1 MNGKLMVGGIV
12 AVALA
17 AGAGLWYSQTYA
29 YYETQ
34 DGLEEITAF
43 GDPWPVSNY
52 RGIDADTS
60 PLKLRACF
68 TVDWDYAPSETYKA
82 EAEPLTAPSWFDCFD
97 AETIAKDIDADQA
110 TVILAEKNVPFGFSR
125 YIAQYPDGNAYM
137 WRQINE
143 CGQAQFDGEDLPEDC
158 GQEVAMSDP
167 VEDTTPTATPTPAVK
182 TPGVVT
188 GGIGPVD
195 VTIALTPV
203 SGGVA
208 EEILLDGLR
217 ATSDNAIPESLW
229 ACFTTPLSMGLL
241 TESYEVADD
250 VTPTNPVSSLPC
262 FDADGVMTAVTAGEA
277 VAFVGERDVWPGVDR
292 LVAVYLDG
300 RAVAWNQRRAR

>member
-1 MNGKLMVGGIV
+1 MNGNVMVGGLI

-29 YYETQ
+29 YYEKQ
-34 DGLEEITAF
+34 DGLEEVLAF
-43 GDPWPVSNY
+43 GDAFPVSNY

-68 TVDWDYAPSETYKA
+68 TVDWDYAPSETYKT

-97 AETIAKDIDADQA
+97 AEAISKDIAADNA
-110 TVILAEKNVPFGFSR
+110 VAILAEKNQPFGFSR
-125 YIAQYPDGNAYM
+125 FIAQYPDGNAFM

-143 CGQAQFDGEDLPEDC
+143 CGRAQFDGDDLPDGCE
-158 GQEVAMSDP
+158 EVAMVIP
-167 VEDTTPTATPTPAVK
+167 KPAVK
-182 TPGVVT
+182 TPGVVS

-203 SGGVA
+203 NGGVP
-208 EEILLDGLR
+208 EEILLDGLS

-229 ACFTTPLSMGLL
+229 ACFETPLSMGLL
-241 TESYEVADD
+241 TESYEVTED
-250 VTPTNPVSSLPC
+250 VMPTNPVSSLPC
-262 FDADGVMTAVTAGEA
+262 FDAENVVAAITDGEA

-292 LVAVYLDG
+292 VVAVYQNG
-300 RAVAWNQRRAR
+300 RAVAWNQRRAN

>member
-29 YYETQ
+29 YYERQ
-34 DGLEEITAF
+34 DGLSEITAF

-52 RGIDADTS
+52 RGIDANTS

-68 TVDWDYAPSETYKA
+68 TVDWDYAPSDTYKA
-82 EAEPLTAPSWFDCFD
+82 EAEPLTAPSWFGCFD
-97 AETIAKDIDADQA
+97 AEKIAKDIEADKA
-110 TVILAEKNVPFGFSR
+110 VVLLAEKNAPFGFSR
-125 YIAQYPDGNAYM
+125 FIAQYPDGNAYM
-137 WRQINE
+137 WRQIND
-143 CGQAQFDGEDLPEDC
+143 CGTAQFDGDDLPEGC
-158 GQEVAMSDP
+158 GQEVAMVEPVDDP
-167 VEDTTPTATPTPAVK
+167 KPEPAPAVK

-188 GGIGPVD
+188 GGVGPVD

-203 SGGVA
+203 NGGAA
-208 EEILLDGLR
+208 EEILLDGLS

-241 TESYEVADD
+241 TESYEVTED
-250 VTPTNPVSSLPC
+250 VAPTNPVSSLPC
-262 FDADGVMTAVTAGEA
+262 FDADEVKAAVSSGEA

-292 LVAVYLDG
+292 VVAVYLDG

>member
-1 MNGKLMVGGIV
+1 MNGKLMVSGIV

-29 YYETQ
+29 YYERQ
-34 DGLEEITAF
+34 DGLEQVFAYGDAF
-43 GDPWPVSNY
+43 PVTDY

-68 TVDWDYAPSETYKA
+68 TVDWDYFPSEEFKDV
-82 EAEPLTAPSWFDCFD
+82 AEPLTAPSWFDCFD
-97 AETIAKDIDADQA
+97 AEVIAKDIAA
-110 TVILAEKNVPFGFSR
+110 GNAIAILAEKNQPFGFSR
-125 YIAQYPDGNAYM
+125 FIAQYPDGNAYM
-137 WRQINE
+137 WRQINA
-143 CGQAQFDGEDLPEDC
+143 CGKAQFDGDDLPEGC
-158 GQEVAMSDP
+158 GQEVASLEVVP
-167 VEDTTPTATPTPAVK
+167 EPTPRVK
-182 TPGVVT
+182 TPAAVS

-203 SGGVA
+203 GGGAA
-208 EEILLDGLR
+208 EEILLDGLS

-229 ACFTTPLSMGLL
+229 ACFETPLSMGLL
-241 TESYEVADD
+241 TESYEVAED
-250 VTPTNPVSSLPC
+250 VAPTNPVSSLPC
-262 FDADGVMTAVTAGEA
+262 FDAEAVSAAVSNGEA

-300 RAVAWNQRRAR
+300 RAVAWNQRRAN

>member
-1 MNGKLMVGGIV
+1 MNGKLMVAGIV

-29 YYETQ
+29 YYEQQ
-34 DGLEEITAF
+34 DGLEEVYAF
-43 GDPWPVSNY
+43 GDPFPVSNY

-68 TVDWDYAPSETYKA
+68 TVDWDYAPSDTYKA

-97 AETIAKDIDADQA
+97 AEAIAKDIAADKA
-110 TVILAEKNVPFGFSR
+110 TVLLAEKNVPFGFSR
-125 YIAQYPDGNAYM
+125 YIAQYPDGNAFM
-137 WRQINE
+137 WRQIND
-143 CGQAQFDGEDLPEDC
+143 CGQAQFDGEDLPEGC
-158 GQEVAMSDP
+158 GQEVAMAEP
-167 VEDTTPTATPTPAVK
+167 VDDETPTPAVK

-188 GGIGPVD
+188 GGIGPMD

-203 SGGVA
+203 NGGAA
-208 EEILLDGLR
+208 EEILLDDLS

-229 ACFTTPLSMGLL
+229 ACFKTPLSMGLL
-241 TESYEVADD
+241 TESYQVTEDVA
-250 VTPTNPVSSLPC
+250 PTNPVSSLPC
-262 FDADGVMTAVTAGEA
+262 FDADEVKTAVAQGQA

-292 LVAVYLDG
+292 VVAVYVDG
-300 RAVAWNQRRAR
+300 RAVAWNQRRAN

>member
-29 YYETQ
+29 YYEQQ
-34 DGLEEITAF
+34 DGLEEVLAF
-43 GDPWPVSNY
+43 GDAFPVSNY

-68 TVDWDYAPSETYKA
+68 TVDWDYAPSETYKT

-97 AETIAKDIDADQA
+97 AEAISKDIAADNA
-110 TVILAEKNVPFGFSR
+110 IAILVEKNQPFGFSR
-125 YIAQYPDGNAYM
+125 YIAQYPDGNAFM

-143 CGQAQFDGEDLPEDC
+143 CGRAQFDGDDLPDGCE
-158 GQEVAMSDP
+158 EVAMAIP
-167 VEDTTPTATPTPAVK
+167 KPGVK
-182 TPGVVT
+182 TPGVVS
-188 GGIGPVD
+188 GGIGPMD
-195 VTIALTPV
+195 VKIALTPV
-203 SGGVA
+203 HGGVP
-208 EEILLDGLR
+208 EEILLDGLS

-229 ACFTTPLSMGLL
+229 ACFETPLSMGLL
-241 TESYEVADD
+241 TESYEVTED
-250 VTPTNPVSSLPC
+250 VAPTNPMSNLPC
-262 FDADGVMTAVTAGEA
+262 FDAENVVAAIAGGEA

-292 LVAVYLDG
+292 VVAVYQDG
-300 RAVAWNQRRAR
+300 RAVAWNQRRAN